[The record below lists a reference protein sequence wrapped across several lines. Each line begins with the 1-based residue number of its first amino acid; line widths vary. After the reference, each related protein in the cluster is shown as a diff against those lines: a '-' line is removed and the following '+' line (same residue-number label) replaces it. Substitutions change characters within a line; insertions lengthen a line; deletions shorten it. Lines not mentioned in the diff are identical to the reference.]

1 MNVDCNVS
9 SSYFG
14 EWRIQAM
21 LLNRDSIG
29 NIQGCLELSEG
40 ILTSPFDHTEIFMPM
55 SPQMEPHGHENT

>member
-1 MNVDCNVS
+1 
-9 SSYFG
+9 
-14 EWRIQAM
+14 M